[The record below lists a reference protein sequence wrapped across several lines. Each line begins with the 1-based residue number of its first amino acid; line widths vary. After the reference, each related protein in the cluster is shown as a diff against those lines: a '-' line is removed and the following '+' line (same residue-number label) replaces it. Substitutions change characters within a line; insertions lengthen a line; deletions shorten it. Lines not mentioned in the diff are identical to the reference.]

1 MSLFY
6 DLLGPLWIEDR
17 HLYLSGDISPSQDK
31 IDCIDIENN
40 EGDKVKA
47 RCVILIHNFNLELNL
62 ASINKNQNLFVFAS
76 G

>member
-31 IDCIDIENN
+31 IDCIDIDNN

-47 RCVILIHNFNLELNL
+47 RCVILIPNFNLELNL